1 MTFSK
6 RSNASS
12 SNATSRIKGSNP
24 VTGATQRADSPE
36 TDTCSVEVRLPAS
49 TSNLGAGFDCF
60 GLALQ
65 LYLTIRGTVAPQS
78 QVKCRVRV
86 SGGEENSTLSRTG
99 DNLIYRA
106 MAYTAGRE
114 GLTLPPVHL
123 AVQNEIPISRG
134 LGGSAAAIVG
144 GIKLC
149 ELLCNR
155 ELTEAKVLQYAAE
168 FEGHPD
174 NIAATLLGGFVVT
187 CTGRKGEVIAIKRA
201 WPPELRIVIV
211 SPDPRVETKLAR
223 AALPRVIDRSDAV
236 YNLQRTALFNA
247 ALGEHRYDLLW
258 EAMQDRLHQRR
269 RQSLVPGLGQALA
282 LPQRPGLLGLGLSG
296 AGPSVL
302 AIVNKNSE
310 DIAEAIVNCFRGQ
323 GIKSTVRQLEIDNEG
338 CHTLQR
344 KQRSARAKI

>member
-1 MTFSK
+1 V
-6 RSNASS
+6 A
-12 SNATSRIKGSNP
+12 
-24 VTGATQRADSPE
+24 GATQNADDPE
-36 TDTCSVEVRLPAS
+36 TGTRSVEVRLPAS

-65 LYLTIRGTVAPQS
+65 LYLTIRATVAAQS
-78 QVKCRVRV
+78 KVECRVRV
-86 SGGEENSTLSRTG
+86 CGGEEDAALSRTG
-99 DNLIYRA
+99 DNLIYRS

-123 AVQNEIPISRG
+123 AVQNEIPICRG

-149 ELLCNR
+149 ELLCDR
-155 ELTEAKVLQYAAE
+155 ELPEEKVLQYAAE

-187 CTGRKGEVIAIKRA
+187 CTGRRGEVIAIKRA
-201 WPPELRIVIV
+201 WPSELRIIIV
-211 SPDPRVETKLAR
+211 TPDPRVETKLAR
-223 AALPRVIDRSDAV
+223 AALPRVINHSDAV

-247 ALGEHRYDLLW
+247 VLAEHRYDLLW
-258 EAMQDRLHQRR
+258 EAMQDRLHQQR

-282 LPQRPGLLGLGLSG
+282 LRKMPGLLGLALSG

-302 AIVNKNSE
+302 AIANNNFE
-310 DIAEAIVNCFRGQ
+310 DIGAAIAKCFREYR
-323 GIKSTVRQLEIDNEG
+323 IKVTMRRLEIDNEG
-338 CHTLQR
+338 CQTRVRQR
-344 KQRSARAKI
+344 KQRSARAKF